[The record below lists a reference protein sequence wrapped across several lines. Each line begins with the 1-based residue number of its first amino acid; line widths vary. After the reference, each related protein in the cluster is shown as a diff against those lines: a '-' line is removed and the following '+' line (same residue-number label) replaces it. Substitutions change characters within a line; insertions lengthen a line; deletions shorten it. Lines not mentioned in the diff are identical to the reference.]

1 MTLGPGHAPPGAGAR
16 QLAPP
21 LLSLGRMPSPHRV
34 GLLAG
39 LLLGAAA
46 SAQSITLNFAGSNAN
61 VTTLAKGPAG
71 CNDQVQV
78 QWFTDG
84 LNSGN
89 ACTSLQIWVT
99 NSQSCSSQ
107 PGTASSDGGTDL
119 IIGTFSLATQA
130 QGLANNF
137 RVADMPGVVA
147 AGGCSVI
154 ADIQNAVCSSVDFR
168 TAGIGGTCSTLSA
181 SNLIVRYDTAPP
193 ASPTMSLLPQD
204 SKIVVRLG
212 NNNDNDVL
220 NYLVQYAVDP
230 ASGASPTW
238 TTLPE
243 IPATVT
249 SKSIDGLINGT
260 TYVVR
265 AFSLDEVDN
274 QSEPSPEQT
283 AVPQASNGFWAEYK
297 AAGGHDTGGCSSTGA
312 AVPSVISALGVL
324 VALLR
329 RRR

>member
-1 MTLGPGHAPPGAGAR
+1 
-16 QLAPP
+16 
-21 LLSLGRMPSPHRV
+21 MPSPHRV
-34 GLLAG
+34 ALLAG

-46 SAQSITLNFAGSNAN
+46 SAQTISLNFVGASQQ
-61 VTTLAKGPAG
+61 VTTLAKGPSG
-71 CNDQVQV
+71 CNDQVRV
-78 QWFTDG
+78 AWTTSG
-84 LNSGN
+84 LDSSN

-99 NSQSCSSQ
+99 NSQSCGTG

-137 RVADMPGVVA
+137 RVADMPGVVG
-147 AGGCSVI
+147 AGGCNAIV
-154 ADIQNAVCSSVDFR
+154 DIRNAVCSSVDFR
-168 TAGIGGTCSTLSA
+168 TAGIGGTCGTLSA
-181 SNLIVRYDTAPP
+181 ANLIVRYDTAPP

-204 SKIVVRLG
+204 GKITVRLG

-220 NYLVQYAVDP
+220 NYLVEYAVEP
-230 ASGASPTW
+230 PGGGTPSW

-243 IPATVT
+243 IPATMS

-265 AFSLDEVDN
+265 SYSLDEVDN
-274 QSEPSPEQT
+274 QSAPSDEQT
-283 AVPQASNGFWAEYK
+283 AIPQASNGFWAEYK

-312 AVPSVISALGVL
+312 AVPSVLSALGVL